1 MESYQW
7 VYFSGCA
14 ALESRNNATKLL
26 CFVPPL
32 QIHFI
37 TSALWYKRAALPGVE
52 NILNIVSQNDQKHQ
66 KAADVPPNGILKVS

>member
-1 MESYQW
+1 MQPWSPE
-7 VYFSGCA
+7 
-14 ALESRNNATKLL
+14 NNATKLL

-52 NILNIVSQNDQKHQ
+52 NILNIVSQNDQKQNQNDQ
-66 KAADVPPNGILKVS
+66 KAADVPPNGILIKVS